1 MTALVAMTAVVL
13 AWPVPSHPRH
23 SLDLSWQIG
32 LHQAAQDGLRFGT
45 DILYTYGPLG
55 FLAKPAPFLGS
66 TSTIAFVGVVAVYLS
81 LMVMLL
87 AGARRL
93 MPLWVAVI
101 ATFVLARTITYIPP
115 YEALQFVLFAVGV
128 DLLRRDRV
136 ANPMRVAVV
145 AGVLVAVAFMGK
157 VNVGV
162 FVAAGAGLVIL
173 AISPRPFRGLLAY
186 AASLGA
192 AGLALWLVTGQRLDD
207 LAPYVR
213 ASLELIS
220 GYSEAMGM
228 DKPGQRLAIAAFV
241 VISGLVAW
249 AAYRTSA
256 GWPRWRLVALAG
268 LTALLLF
275 ALWKHGFVRSHF
287 AATFATL
294 GLTLLVL
301 MPRATSWWLKL
312 GILAVA
318 AAGLVGTSPI
328 TPLGYFNAPRS
339 AIAFAGQARD
349 SLLPWRWEVALD
361 RTRRDLRRTFAIP
374 PGILEQ
380 LAGRTV
386 HIDPYAAAVATAY
399 PTFTWRP
406 LPVFQSYSAYTPYLD
421 EVNAALL
428 RSVERPELILRWYQ
442 TRTDAHR
449 TAIFA
454 VDFRNY
460 WFESPVAT
468 LERLCRYRE
477 TAAMGVWQVLADTGR
492 ACGEATPIGTA
503 TARRGE
509 TVQVPD
515 APSPDQFVLV
525 RIRGLDDGPTGRLR
539 TLLWKSPERFVTL
552 DGEEFR
558 LVPRTA
564 DSGLVLAV
572 PAAAQGSEPFA
583 YGPPVRTITVREEG
597 SDNGDNAGRGG
608 ELSYEFFA
616 VPLQGS

>member
-1 MTALVAMTAVVL
+1 VAVPAVVL
-13 AWPVPSHPRH
+13 AWPLRSHPRH
-23 SLDLSWQIG
+23 SIDLSWQIG
-32 LHQAAQDGLRFGT
+32 LHQAAQDGLRFGA

-55 FLAKPAPFLGS
+55 FLTKPTPFVGP
-66 TSTIAFVGVVAVYLS
+66 TSTIAFVAVAAVYLS
-81 LMVMLL
+81 LIVTML
-87 AGARRL
+87 AAARRL
-93 MPLWVAVI
+93 VPLWVAVI
-101 ATFVLARTITYIPP
+101 ATFVLARQIVYIPP
-115 YEALQFVLFAVGV
+115 YEALQFVLFALGV
-128 DLLRRDRV
+128 DLLRQDRI
-136 ANPMRVAVV
+136 ANPQRVAVV
-145 AGVLVAVAFMGK
+145 AGVLAAVAIMGK

-173 AISPRPFRGLLAY
+173 TIFPRPLRGLLAY

-192 AGLALWLVTGQRLDD
+192 GVLALWLVTGQRLDD

-220 GYSEAMGM
+220 GYSEAMGK

-241 VISGLVAW
+241 VISGLVVW

-256 GWPRWRLVALAG
+256 GWPRGRRLALAG

-287 AATFATL
+287 SATFTAL
-294 GLTLLVL
+294 GLALLVL
-301 MPRATSWWLKL
+301 MPRPTRWWLE
-312 GILAVA
+312 LAIFAIA
-318 AAGLVGTSPI
+318 AAGFVGTTPVSP
-328 TPLGYFNAPRS
+328 LQYLNAPRS

-349 SLLPWRWEVALD
+349 SLLPWRWEAAVD
-361 RTRRDLRRTFAIP
+361 RSRRDLQKKFAIP

-380 LAGRTV
+380 VAGRTV
-386 HIDPYAAAVATAY
+386 HIDPYAAAVVTAY

-428 RSVERPELILRWYQ
+428 RSGERPELILRWYQ
-442 TRTDAHR
+442 TRTDARR
-449 TAIFA
+449 TAILS

-460 WFESPVAT
+460 WFESPAAT

-477 TAAMGVWQVLADTGR
+477 TAATGVWQVLADTGR
-492 ACGEATPIGTA
+492 ACGDGTPIGTV
-503 TARRGE
+503 TAERGE
-509 TVQVPD
+509 VVQVPD

-525 RIRGLDDGPTGRLR
+525 RIRGLDDGLPGRLR
-539 TLLWKSPERFVTL
+539 TMLWKSPEWFVTL

-558 LVPRTA
+558 LVPGTA

-583 YGPPVRTITVREEG
+583 YGPPVRTISVHEAG
-597 SDNGDNAGRGG
+597 SINDDGPGPGA
-608 ELSYEFFA
+608 ELSYEFYA
-616 VPLQGS
+616 VPLQGP